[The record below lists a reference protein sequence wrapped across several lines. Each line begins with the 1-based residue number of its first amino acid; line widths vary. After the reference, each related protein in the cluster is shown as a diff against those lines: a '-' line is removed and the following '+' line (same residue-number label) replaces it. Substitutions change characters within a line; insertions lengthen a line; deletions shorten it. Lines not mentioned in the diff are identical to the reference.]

1 VNYRHAFHAGNFA
14 DVIKHI
20 ALVAVLRHLR
30 QKDKPFCII
39 DTHAG
44 AGIYDLESTEAA
56 RTGEAAAG
64 IGRLLSLHDDPQLP
78 DALRAYLTLV
88 KQEGEGRYPGS
99 ARIAT
104 RLLRPQDRLVA
115 IERHPVAAG
124 TLHTSL
130 SGIRNAR
137 VVEADGYERLPALLP
152 PPERRGVIL
161 IDPPYEAENEFT
173 RVGEALA
180 AAHRRFATG
189 IYVVWYP
196 IKSRAAVDALY
207 GEASASGIGQ
217 TLRVEVETD
226 RVSSPE
232 RERLAGAG
240 LLIVNPPFGFDDRM
254 RRIASVVAPLLGRT
268 NQKPATITVV

>member
-104 RLLRPQDRLVA
+104 RMLRPQDRLVA
-115 IERHPVAAG
+115 IEKHPVAAG

-130 SGIRNAR
+130 CGIRNAR

-217 TLRVEVETD
+217 TLRVEVEIA

-268 NQKPATITVV
+268 NEKPATITVV

>member
-1 VNYRHAFHAGNFA
+1 MNYRHAFHAGNFA

-152 PPERRGVIL
+152 PHERRGVIL

>member
-152 PPERRGVIL
+152 PHERRGVIL

>member
-1 VNYRHAFHAGNFA
+1 MNYRHAFHAGNFA

-104 RLLRPQDRLVA
+104 RMLRPQDRLVA
-115 IERHPVAAG
+115 IEKHPVAAG

-130 SGIRNAR
+130 CGIRNAR

-217 TLRVEVETD
+217 TLRVEVEIA

-268 NQKPATITVV
+268 NEKPATITVV